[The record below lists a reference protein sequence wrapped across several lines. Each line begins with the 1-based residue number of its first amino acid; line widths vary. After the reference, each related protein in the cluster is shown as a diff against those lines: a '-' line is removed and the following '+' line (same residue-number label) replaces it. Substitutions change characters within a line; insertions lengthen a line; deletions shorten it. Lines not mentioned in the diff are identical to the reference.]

1 MAPESIDTDPTS
13 LPHAFRGYNRRATEE
28 LFRRIAWDYAV
39 LSGEHKKLKKTAG
52 EQVLPP
58 PPPPVE
64 AVPAPTSEPQ
74 PAPAQSQRA
83 LFDEEAHSLLAAAH
97 RAAREM
103 RESTRLE
110 CEQALKKANHRAAR
124 IEREAVRAAA
134 ASRGVLDA
142 ALEMRATL
150 HDALTRLEPGSPLL
164 TVTDANGS
172 RTKAEQ

>member
-39 LSGEHKKLKKTAG
+39 LSGEHKKLKKTAS
-52 EQVLPP
+52 EQVPP
-58 PPPPVE
+58 PPLVE
-64 AVPAPTSEPQ
+64 AVPAPVPEPR
-74 PAPAQSQRA
+74 PAPAQSQRV

-97 RAAREM
+97 RAAREL

-110 CEQALKKANHRAAR
+110 CEQALKKANHRAAK
-124 IEREAVRAAA
+124 IEREAVRTAA

-150 HDALTRLEPGSPLL
+150 HDALARLEPGSPLV